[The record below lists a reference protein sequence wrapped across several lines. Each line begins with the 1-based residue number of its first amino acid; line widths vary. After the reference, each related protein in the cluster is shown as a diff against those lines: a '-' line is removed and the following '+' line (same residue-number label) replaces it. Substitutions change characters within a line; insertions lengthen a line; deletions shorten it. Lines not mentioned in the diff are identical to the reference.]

1 MAPRPG
7 NSSPPPLDDAATKKL
22 GRFKWAFIDALT
34 AAPPPITDLDV
45 RVGLRLVKY
54 YNSLVGAA
62 WPSQER
68 LAEECHCDIRSI
80 TRCINRLV
88 EDGWFRKRSGRGRE
102 NTNRY
107 RPDWSRV
114 TPESPFREP
123 KENTRESERE
133 KVTPGSENMTLGSVE
148 GDSRVRERLT
158 SESSYTVRENLQETE
173 RDAVASKNTTASLA
187 SPPEGG
193 SRSLSLEGEKQVA
206 RQGSGEGIEDGASIG
221 ENVASGTIP
230 PGKPSSLFPDDA
242 TNTLGPST
250 SSLAEPLPSTLTA
263 DREAPGA
270 DIDHAQRSLGPIYM
284 VKGGLEKMAED
295 FGIADDEFRP
305 LKAAKKSAVAAIGW
319 DKFLKRDM
327 VLNHRLG
334 AVPADARDGVRA
346 LEYLEWANELAETA
360 PAVSGGA
367 A

>member
-34 AAPPPITDLDV
+34 AAAPPITDLDV
-45 RVGLRLVKY
+45 RVGIRLVKY

-80 TRCINRLV
+80 NRCINRLV

-114 TPESPFREP
+114 TPESPFHEP

-148 GDSRVRERLT
+148 GDSRVRERVT

-193 SRSLSLEGEKQVA
+193 SRSLSPVGKQQVV
-206 RQGSGEGIEDGASIG
+206 RQGSGEGFEDGASIG
-221 ENVASGTIP
+221 EDVASGVIIP
-230 PGKPSSLFPDDA
+230 GEPSPPLDTEDPR
-242 TNTLGPST
+242 T
-250 SSLAEPLPSTLTA
+250 SSPDEPLSSTLTVN
-263 DREAPGA
+263 RPIPGA
-270 DIDHAQRSLGPIYM
+270 EGPDHAQRSFGPM
-284 VKGGLEKMAED
+284 VVLNGGLETKEA
-295 FGIADDEFRP
+295 ADHGKVDDALAP
-305 LKAAKKSAVAAIGW
+305 LLAAKKAVKDAIGQR
-319 DKFLKRDM
+319 KFVERDIE
-327 VLNHRLG
+327 LDHRLRL
-334 AVPADARDGVRA
+334 ATVPDDARDGVRR
-346 LEYLEWANELAETA
+346 LQYLEWANELVETPIA
-360 PAVSGGA
+360 SGAVA
-367 A
+367 